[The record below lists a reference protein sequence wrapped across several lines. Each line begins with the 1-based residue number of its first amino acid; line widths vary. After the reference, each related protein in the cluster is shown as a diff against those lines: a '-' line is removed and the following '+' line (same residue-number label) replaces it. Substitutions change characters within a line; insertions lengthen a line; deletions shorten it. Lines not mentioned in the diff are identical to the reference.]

1 MKINLNQKLF
11 ELIIKLS
18 LDLLLILFYLRL
30 SVIKWEQIET
40 KWILNKLVEVLDIQL
55 ESSLWLK

>member
-30 SVIKWEQIET
+30 SVIK
-40 KWILNKLVEVLDIQL
+40 
-55 ESSLWLK
+55 